1 MIKVTRNRRTSGPAR
16 SRKRGKAGILRNLS
30 RLINYDLFENIQWA
44 RSDTSDTSNTS
55 STSVKSVTSDIPAT
69 ELAKIREELASV
81 VLPRQ
86 PKPQAAHRSGEL
98 PSVEELYRLFDL
110 YNAIHFD
117 NALPQPTI
125 EYSTRML
132 AAGSCEPVRRR
143 IKIGVRY
150 HQIFREELEDTLK
163 HEMIHLV
170 HYHHDKRFKAKAAEL
185 GVSVHAKFHPDLKR
199 QPRYLYQCP
208 ACNAQYPRQKRLR
221 ETSCG
226 SCSGGA
232 FDSRFKL
239 RLVRNAQDRKN
250 SGVVGSV
257 TV

>member
-1 MIKVTRNRRTSGPAR
+1 MIKVTRKRRTSSPAS

-30 RLINYDLFENIQWA
+30 RLINYDLFENIQWV
-44 RSDTSDTSNTS
+44 RSDSP
-55 STSVKSVTSDIPAT
+55 DIPAA
-69 ELAKIREELASV
+69 ELAKVREELRV
-81 VLPRQ
+81 VPSTPDPR
-86 PKPQAAHRSGEL
+86 PQSTHRFGEL
-98 PSVEELYRLFDL
+98 PTIEELYRLFDL
-110 YNAIHFD
+110 YNSIHFD
-117 NALPQPTI
+117 SALPKPTI

-150 HQIFREELEDTLK
+150 HRIFREELEDTLK

-170 HYHHDKRFKAKAAEL
+170 HFHHDKRFKAKAAEL

-199 QPRYLYQCP
+199 EPRYLYQCP
-208 ACNAQYPRQKRLR
+208 ACKAQYPRQKRLR

-239 RLVRNAQDRKN
+239 HLVRNAQDKK
-250 SGVVGSV
+250 VGGMFEAISA
-257 TV
+257 